1 METLR
6 TETSQ
11 KSLIKT
17 FCYNNKITNKVTKRL
32 PKLSKKEIYFTLLIS
47 NSTKYSLSSS
57 FHGQTS
63 LRNTIFSVLISGVK
77 LLLIHNW
84 FKKCWWIASYVFSIL
99 YNLIHFSLPFRP
111 CNLLFQKKSKQG
123 GRGKGFPGQ
132 FLWNIQGY
140 QRKSMWNFQ
149 GLIKNKMEFSK
160 GDQEKMW
167 KFHGSV

>member
-1 METLR
+1 M
-6 TETSQ
+6 
-11 KSLIKT
+11 
-17 FCYNNKITNKVTKRL
+17 Y
-32 PKLSKKEIYFTLLIS
+32 LLHPSNIIN
-47 NSTKYSLSSS
+47 NSTKYNLSNS

-123 GRGKGFPGQ
+123 GRGKGFLGQ

-140 QRKSMWNFQ
+140 QRNSMWNFQ

-160 GDQEKMW
+160 GDQEKINVEIPW
-167 KFHGSV
+167 VCLVFGLGIFKGSNTILWNI